1 MHYNQV
7 KTDRAY
13 RERQKKAGVVPVRVM
28 VPVDKIIELKEMVK
42 KWRHS
47 NKLCD

>member
-13 RERQKKAGVVPVRVM
+13 RERQKQAGVVPVRVM
-28 VPVDKIIELKEMVK
+28 CPVSKTDELKELVA
-42 KWRHS
+42 KWRRDE
-47 NKLCD
+47 KA